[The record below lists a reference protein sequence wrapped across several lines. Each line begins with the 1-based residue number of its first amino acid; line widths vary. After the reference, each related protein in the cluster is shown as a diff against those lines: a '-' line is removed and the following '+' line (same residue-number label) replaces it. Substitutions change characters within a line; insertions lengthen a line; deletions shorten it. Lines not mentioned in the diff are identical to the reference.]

1 MKYCVEFEIMYVQ
14 EIYSYMLTHSLDLV
28 NLEISHRNIKLQ
40 KIYQTD
46 YSRFLLLCSNFSK

>member
-40 KIYQTD
+40 KIYQSD
-46 YSRFLLLCSNFSK
+46 YSRFLLFLFKFF